1 MTCNH
6 YDVLNSEPRIASYL
20 GIAAGQVPPEHYF
33 HLDAHLLADRA
44 TWATSRRRSPAA

>member
-33 HLDAHLLADRA
+33 HLDRTFSPGVRL
-44 TWATSRRRSPAA
+44 ATSRRRSPAA